1 MTQQHPIALANSDVG
16 RKLLRAFTPHQ
27 PISLPEF
34 LRGRLDLIYRLQDV
48 VHSEGLHAV
57 LYGDRG
63 TGKTSL
69 IRVVAYLVQEQD
81 NPLGLRC
88 VLVSCTASDSYTSI
102 WRKVG
107 QEILLSQR
115 QLGFA
120 QHETLKITGRLDLDD
135 SISSPTDVRVLLEAM
150 PHKTVIIFDEFD
162 RLTDVETQTL
172 MADTI
177 KFFSDHAIQST
188 LVFVGVGKSLSD
200 LLSEHL
206 SISRNIAQIPVDPMP
221 VAELAQIIQRGY
233 DYAGL
238 GFTEG
243 LDTEVATMSQGYPH
257 YTHLLGL
264 WSGRKAIEDGR
275 SLVSF
280 SDITNAIPNV
290 LRNAEGGLQEQYE
303 RAVDSTKPAAL
314 FKQVLLAC
322 ALAHKDSLG
331 RFSVRAIQEPLRE
344 ITGIEY
350 ATGAY
355 QSHLGRFCE
364 QDRGPV
370 LERSGRPRSYRWRFL
385 NPQLIPFILLQ
396 GIRTE
401 MIDAAFVDLR
411 QRV

>member
-331 RFSVRAIQEPLRE
+331 RFSIRAIQEPLRE

-350 ATGAY
+350 ATSAY